1 MRVLMTGGGT
11 GGHVNPA
18 IAIADL
24 LKKNIPGTEIA
35 FVGTKRGIEN
45 SLVPKSGYSLYHV
58 HVAGFDRKHPVSL
71 HNVKAAIYTVTSP
84 YEAKRIIDEFK
95 PDLVIGTGG
104 YVSWPLIKAAS
115 RKKIPTILHE
125 SNATPG
131 LAVRKLQKSV
141 DEILINFSETAKELP
156 TADRVI
162 RVGNPLRGDFGRYT
176 KEEARRELGISDD
189 ETVILSY
196 GGSMGAER
204 VNDAMLTV
212 MREYSSKNPSVRHL
226 HATGRIEFEE
236 STRRFREAGLEGN
249 DRVRMQEYIYDMPL
263 QMAAA
268 DIVVCRAGAMTL
280 TELAMM
286 GKASIL
292 IPSPNVTN
300 NHQYKNAAVLEKAGA
315 AVLVTEKEL
324 TGDRI
329 VSEVRRLAEDREA
342 RRVLESRVADFA
354 DADTGKRVFRELVHL
369 MGDNRLVLPEED
381 VTAIGNAIAAM

>member
-35 FVGTKRGIEN
+35 FVGTERGIEN
-45 SLVPKSGYSLYHV
+45 SLVPKSGYPLYHV
-58 HVAGFDRKHPVSL
+58 HVAGLDRRHLISL
-71 HNVKAAIYTVTSP
+71 HNAKAAVYTVTSP
-84 YEAKRIIDEFK
+84 LEAKKIIKEFR

-115 RKKIPTILHE
+115 KKKIPTILHE

-131 LAVRKLQKSV
+131 LAVRRLQKCV
-141 DEILINFSETAKELP
+141 DEILVNFSETAKELP

-176 KEEARRELGISDD
+176 KEEARRELGIRDD
-189 ETVILSY
+189 EIVILSY

-204 VNDAMLTV
+204 INDAMLTV
-212 MREYSSKNPSVRHL
+212 MREYSSKNPAVRHL
-226 HATGRIEFEE
+226 HATGKIEYAE
-236 STRRFREAGLEGN
+236 SMRRFREAGLEGKE
-249 DRVRMQEYIYDMPL
+249 RVRMQEYIFDMPL

-286 GKASIL
+286 GKAAIL

-300 NHQYKNAAVLEKAGA
+300 NHQYKNAAVLERAGA
-315 AVLVTEKEL
+315 ALLISEKEL
-324 TGDRI
+324 TGERI
-329 VSEVRRLAEDREA
+329 VSEVRSLAEDPEA
-342 RRVLESRVADFA
+342 RHTLEERVREFA

-369 MGDNRLVLPEED
+369 MGDNKLTLPDED
-381 VTAIGNAIAAM
+381 VEAIGKAITAM